1 MMQMSRLTRL
11 GRQPFVG
18 QTPSPLRASPAFRVG
33 FTLIELLVV
42 IAIIAILA
50 AILFP
55 VFSRAREKARQASCT
70 SNLKQ
75 IGLASG
81 MYNND
86 YDERHIPMWTQ
97 SWFQG
102 QSGRVWWMGLAQ
114 PYVKNVPM
122 FGCPTGMSYGWR
134 GLDTWNGAPKDFG
147 IYAPCRNAAD
157 SYIRFWGG
165 YGMNWFSWDGSLG
178 DLGELG
184 HWSFNSLARIASPA
198 ETIGFG
204 DSWCVVM
211 GPRHPGGT
219 WPVPD
224 ANERGGDCGPV
235 PDIGTACGGSSWH
248 SGGFDITW
256 VDGHVKWL
264 RKSVGVV
271 AGRDPYYYW
280 RAVSK

>member
-18 QTPSPLRASPAFRVG
+18 QTPSPLRASLAFRVG

-134 GLDTWNGAPKDFG
+134 GLSMFEKSSFMRGKKRSISPFQDQPPKQQK
-147 IYAPCRNAAD
+147 
-157 SYIRFWGG
+157 
-165 YGMNWFSWDGSLG
+165 
-178 DLGELG
+178 
-184 HWSFNSLARIASPA
+184 
-198 ETIGFG
+198 T
-204 DSWCVVM
+204 
-211 GPRHPGGT
+211 
-219 WPVPD
+219 
-224 ANERGGDCGPV
+224 
-235 PDIGTACGGSSWH
+235 
-248 SGGFDITW
+248 
-256 VDGHVKWL
+256 
-264 RKSVGVV
+264 
-271 AGRDPYYYW
+271 
-280 RAVSK
+280 